1 MEVKKARMEV
11 ENDEQRLRTVI
22 EEGAQWEKE

>member
-1 MEVKKARMEV
+1 MKVKEARMEV
-11 ENDEQRLRTVI
+11 ENDEKRLGTVT